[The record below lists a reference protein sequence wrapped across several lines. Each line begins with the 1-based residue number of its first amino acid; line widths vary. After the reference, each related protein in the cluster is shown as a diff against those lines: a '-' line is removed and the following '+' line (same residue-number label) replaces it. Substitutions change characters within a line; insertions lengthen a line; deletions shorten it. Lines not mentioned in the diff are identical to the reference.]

1 MSTEFKS
8 RRDFLKT
15 TAAGIASA
23 VLAPHLSGRTAT
35 RPATIPNSKWEI
47 KLGVASYSLRGLSR
61 ADAIKVIQELRTP
74 YVNIKSFH
82 LPYESTPEEL
92 AAGRREFEAA
102 GLKIVGGGNNNIT
115 EDTDEHVRM
124 FFEYGKMCGMPL
136 LVIAPK
142 PEILP
147 RIEKFV
153 KQYDIKVAIHNHGPE
168 DKYFPAPKD
177 ALKLIKNMDLRVG
190 LCIDV
195 GHTARTGANVVQ
207 ALAEAGDRA
216 LDMHIKDL
224 KDLMDKD
231 SQCIVGEGAMPIP
244 EIFAQLQKMKY
255 TGYVNLEYEIDKNNP
270 LPGMKQSFAYL
281 RGVLAGL
288 AL

>member
-8 RRDFLKT
+8 RRDFLKIT
-15 TAAGIASA
+15 AVGAAGA
-23 VLAPHLSGRTAT
+23 VLAPHQSGRTAT
-35 RPATIPNSKWEI
+35 PSTAIPNSKWEI

-82 LPYESTPEEL
+82 LPYENTPEEL
-92 AAGRREFEAA
+92 AAGRREFEQA
-102 GLKIVGGGNNNIT
+102 GLQIVGGGNNNIS

-124 FFEYGKMCGMPL
+124 FFEYAKICGMPL

-153 KQYDIKVAIHNHGPE
+153 KQYNIKVAIHNHGPE
-168 DKYFPAPKD
+168 DQYFPAPKD
-177 ALKLIKNMDLRVG
+177 ALKLIKNMDSRVG
-190 LCIDV
+190 LCVDV
-195 GHTARTGANVVQ
+195 GHTTRTGADVVQ
-207 ALAEAGDRA
+207 AIAEAGDRV
-216 LDMHIKDL
+216 LDMHMKDL
-224 KDLMDKD
+224 KDLMVKE
-231 SQCIVGEGAMPIP
+231 SQCILGEGAMPIP
-244 EIFAQLQKMKY
+244 QIFAQLQKMKY
-255 TGYVNLEYEIDKNNP
+255 AGYVNLEYEIDKDNP
-270 LPGMKQSFAYL
+270 LSGMKQSFAYM

-288 AL
+288 AI